1 MQEVRSKTQ
10 PLWSQVRFPEFCSKG
25 SCLIIHRH
33 INKPLDLSRT
43 FRQTGLST
51 GAKLELVQA
60 SRSPSVVSV
69 ALQIPEALAGGVPG
83 GRLTDKVPSD
93 TTLWRVLRKFEST
106 EGKNFNFT
114 ARGVASVENGASG
127 SGQILYEMPVL
138 NVMGR
143 DIATFGDLQKTL
155 AQLGF
160 NSGSC
165 LIRLNFKK
173 TEQPLLEAQ
182 AEIGQYFKE
191 EEPADPGKNGTEA
204 SVPEVDS
211 ITDGIAR
218 IPPQEPVPSQDIEK
232 ATGDD
237 SQDTSQ
243 DPSPYPERVGEELQ
257 TAPITPSKRPAPE
270 ATPEPKKEEEF
281 LGVNQRPISVFSPP
295 SSDTP
300 KAALLPH
307 SESDFDLTI
316 QQAKAHQKYLETKSQ
331 NKKLLSDAETE
342 QQEKEQAA
350 KLARINEVRIMVRFP
365 DQSRIQL
372 KFTAE
377 DTGAHLYGEVV
388 SAIAAETDS
397 FKLVW
402 TDKGV
407 QTVPR
412 NEKKLI
418 KDLGFQGSVLVNF
431 VWGDEVSD
439 AARKSPVLKPEY
451 REKMQALPVPQA
463 STVEPEP
470 KQDAS
475 PSTADKGKE
484 KETSGTG
491 GKSKG
496 MPKWLMKGLHKK

>member
-1 MQEVRSKTQ
+1 V
-10 PLWSQVRFPEFCSKG
+10 
-25 SCLIIHRH
+25 
-33 INKPLDLSRT
+33 DLSRT

-69 ALQIPEALAGGVPG
+69 ALQIPENEVGGVPG
-83 GRLTDKVPSD
+83 GRLTDKIPSD
-93 TTLWRVLRKFEST
+93 TTLWRILRKFEST

-191 EEPADPGKNGTEA
+191 EEPAELEKNGAEA
-204 SVPEVDS
+204 GIPEVDS
-211 ITDGIAR
+211 TTNGIAR
-218 IPPQEPVPSQDIEK
+218 IPSQEPVPSQDVEMSEASHDI
-232 ATGDD
+232 
-237 SQDTSQ
+237 SQ
-243 DPSPYPERVGEELQ
+243 DPTSHPERAGEELQ
-257 TAPITPSKRPAPE
+257 ATPVTPSKRPAPE

-295 SSDTP
+295 SSNTP

-316 QQAKAHQKYLETKSQ
+316 QQAKAHQKHLETKSQ

-342 QQEKEQAA
+342 QHEKELAA
-350 KLARINEVRIMVRFP
+350 KLARINEVKIMVRFS

-377 DTGAHLYGEVV
+377 DTGAHLYSEVV
-388 SAIAAETDS
+388 SAMAAETET

-402 TDKGV
+402 TNKGV

-418 KDLGFQGSVLVNF
+418 QDLGFQGSVLVNF
-431 VWGDEVSD
+431 VWGDDVSD

-451 REKMQALPVPQA
+451 REKMQALPVPQT
-463 STVEPEP
+463 STVQPEP
-470 KQDAS
+470 KPEAG

-484 KETSGTG
+484 KEGSSTG
-491 GKSKG
+491 GKPKG
-496 MPKWLMKGLHKK
+496 IPKWFKGLQKK